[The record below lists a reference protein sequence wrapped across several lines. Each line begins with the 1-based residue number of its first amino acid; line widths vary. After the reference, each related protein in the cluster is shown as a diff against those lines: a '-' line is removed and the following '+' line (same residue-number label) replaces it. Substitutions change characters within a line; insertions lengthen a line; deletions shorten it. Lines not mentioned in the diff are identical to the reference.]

1 LVSELRTTES
11 TPTPA
16 APFPELDPF
25 LASVRDGEASPHT
38 LAAYRRDL
46 TAFARWFTV
55 HLDQPFALT
64 AITPTDVRDYKASLR
79 ECRRKPATINRQL
92 ASLRNLCRWAV
103 RAGRRADDPTAA
115 VRDVREELPAPRWF
129 PKRELDRLLRE
140 VEAVAKP
147 ASKVRDLAIVLTLR
161 HTGLRVGELVA
172 LRGRDVT
179 LGVRTGSV
187 RVMGKG
193 AKERTVPLNRTV
205 RAALAAYIPVR
216 RQRAESAEYAELF
229 LGQRG
234 PLATH
239 AVEKLIRKYADRAKL
254 AAFSPHSLRHSFA
267 KQLLDAGEDLVTVK
281 TLLGHERLDT
291 TARYTHPGA
300 RDLEDAVGRL
310 DDD

>member
-1 LVSELRTTES
+1 MSELRTAES

-16 APFPELDPF
+16 APFPELEPF

-55 HLDQPFALT
+55 HVDQPFALS
-64 AITPTDVRDYKASLR
+64 AITSTDVRDYKAALR
-79 ECRRKPATINRQL
+79 ERRRKPATINRHL
-92 ASLRNLCRWAV
+92 ASLRSLCRWAV
-103 RAGRRADDPTAA
+103 RAERRADDPTAA
-115 VRDVREELPAPRWF
+115 VRDVREEARAPRWF
-129 PKRELDRLLRE
+129 PKREVDRLLRE
-140 VEAVAKP
+140 VEGAAKP
-147 ASKVRDLAIVLTLR
+147 GSRVRDLAIVLTLR
-161 HTGLRVGELVA
+161 HTGLRVGELVT
-172 LRGRDVT
+172 LRLTDVT
-179 LGVRTGSV
+179 LSARSGGVRVS
-187 RVMGKG
+187 GKG

-205 RAALAAYIPVR
+205 RAALAAYLDVR
-216 RQRAESAEYAELF
+216 RQRADSVDDPHLF

-234 PLATH
+234 PLAAH
-239 AVEKLIRKYADRAKL
+239 AVEKLIRKYAERAKL

-267 KQLLDAGEDLVTVK
+267 KLLLDAGEDLVTVQ